1 LHVALKHFSSR
12 ALQAKSVFD
21 RPLVTMETEEILRGI
36 VGAQGQHSIYVC
48 GAYSRPGIPLLEQA
62 AESGLAVA
70 EMLGV

>member
-1 LHVALKHFSSR
+1 
-12 ALQAKSVFD
+12 VFD

-36 VGAQGQHSIYVC
+36 AGAQGQRSIYVC

-62 AESGLAVA
+62 AESGIAVA